1 MIRDTDGMTRKIAVN
16 VLRERERRGRLAREA
31 AKLDPV
37 EEKAIA
43 EEGLD
48 SLASLDRGLADIAA
62 VRKPLEKHVR
72 ESLL

>member
-1 MIRDTDGMTRKIAVN
+1 MTRKIAVN
-16 VLRERERRGRLAREA
+16 VLQERERRVRLAREA
-31 AKLDPV
+31 TKLDPA

-62 VRKPLEKHVR
+62 VRKPLGKRVR
-72 ESLL
+72 EPLL